1 MLRRDATT
9 VCVVPPEIDPARRE
23 SSVVVRPAPME
34 GRSYGIS
41 SRLQAAGLKAAIQLF
56 EQAAAA
62 VPLPSPPRPIVIADY
77 GASTGHNSL
86 LPIRAAI
93 AVLRTRT
100 RPEHSILVG
109 HTDLPDNDFTALFRT
124 LAEDPDSYLNHDAAT
139 YASAIGR
146 SFYTQILPS
155 DSVNL
160 GWTSWAI
167 QWLSRIPAPIPD
179 HVMVAYSRDDAVR
192 DDYARQA
199 AHDWH

>member
-1 MLRRDATT
+1 
-9 VCVVPPEIDPARRE
+9 
-23 SSVVVRPAPME
+23 ME

-109 HTDLPDNDFTALFRT
+109 HTDLPDNDFGLVKKGYM
-124 LAEDPDSYLNHDAAT
+124 PSYEE
-139 YASAIGR
+139 IG
-146 SFYTQILPS
+146 
-155 DSVNL
+155 
-160 GWTSWAI
+160 G
-167 QWLSRIPAPIPD
+167 
-179 HVMVAYSRDDAVR
+179 
-192 DDYARQA
+192 DYAAVLESIGETRKA
-199 AHDWH
+199 AIFRRRMAKALRKA